1 MITIY
6 ESLSQSARARSM
18 SHTLYQLAPLV
29 TLLAAL
35 TVAADESRY
44 SFDND
49 EEGALPTGWVA
60 TKTGDGP
67 GSIWKIVAD
76 DSDGKRG
83 RVLAQTSAEGANA
96 LFNLCVLKDLRAA
109 DVDLSVRVKAV
120 GGAHDRG
127 GGLVWR
133 FRDAN
138 NYYVTRWNPLE
149 DNFRVYHVVGGK
161 RTQLATADIKLP
173 STEWHSVRALHRGNQ
188 IRCYLD
194 GSLLLEVTDD
204 TLQGSGAVGLWSK
217 ADAVTWF
224 DDLSV
229 NILAKE

>member
-1 MITIY
+1 MIVIY
-6 ESLSQSARARSM
+6 ESLSQLARARAM
-18 SHTLYQLAPLV
+18 SHPLLQCVPLAA
-29 TLLAAL
+29 LLAAYS
-35 TVAADESRY
+35 AASEATIY

-49 EEGALPTGWVA
+49 EEGALPAEWVA
-60 TKTGDGP
+60 AKTGDGA
-67 GSIWKIVAD
+67 GSVWKVVAD
-76 DSDGKRG
+76 DSGQVG
-83 RVLAQTSAEGANA
+83 RVLAQTSAEGKSA
-96 LFNLCVLKDLRAA
+96 LFNLCVLKDAKAA
-109 DVDLSVRVKAV
+109 DVDLSVRIKAI
-120 GGAHDRG
+120 GGVHDRG

-173 STEWHSVRALHRGNQ
+173 PSQWHTVRAVERGRHIQ
-188 IRCYLD
+188 CYLD
-194 GSLLLEVTDD
+194 NILLLDVMDD
-204 TLQGSGAVGLWSK
+204 ALSGPGAIGLWSK